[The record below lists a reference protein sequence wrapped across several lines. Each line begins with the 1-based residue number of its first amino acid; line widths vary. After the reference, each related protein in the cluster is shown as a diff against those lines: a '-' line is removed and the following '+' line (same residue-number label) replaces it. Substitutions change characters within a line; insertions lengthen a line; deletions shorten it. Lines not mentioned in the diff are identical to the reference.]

1 MGYLGRSPT
10 PSPIDASDIP
20 DDSIDASKIIDGAIA
35 VADVADNSITDAK
48 IAGMSSSKLSGALP
62 AIDGSSLTGIT
73 TDTTTIENNIAILGF
88 YRASDNA
95 KTVYNLVNQVIDE
108 YTDSSGIAST
118 TPNGLTLSGAT
129 GSKYYSSA
137 FGSTVTSTVTY
148 TGSDTTIALAN
159 GDVVTGTAKAW
170 GAGGGSDSSGKYGGS
185 GGFVGGTLSFT
196 SDGTDLIVSAGQGGP
211 KGINGG
217 AGGTGGGYSG
227 IFLGSK
233 THGNTILVGA
243 GGGGAGDSMDGGDGG
258 GTTGV
263 TGEISGGGG
272 GTQSAGGSLGAG
284 SSGHSQPT
292 AGSALQ
298 GGLGG
303 ADSDATSH
311 PTAYNGGGR
320 QGTEPGGYV
329 GGGGGGGGYY
339 GGAGGH
345 AGTTGA
351 GGGGGSSYHNASY
364 FSSVTNSAG
373 SGNNSGG
380 AGQANY
386 PSGVGT
392 SGTNT
397 AGGNGAVYISYTI
410 SSTSATAE
418 FISTAS
424 TASTAPS
431 KGDIVMMIENAA
443 GTATLNTDVKVY
455 VSRNNGTNWTQGT
468 LVEEGSWG
476 TNKKILAFH
485 DLDISGQ
492 PSGTAIKYK
501 FQLANQ
507 SASKET
513 RIHATSLAWA

>member
-1 MGYLGRSPT
+1 MAIDKITASGLGDGGVST
-10 PSPIDASDIP
+10 ADIADANITTAKIL
-20 DDSIDASKIIDGAIA
+20 DDA
-35 VADVADNSITDAK
+35 VTADKLADVINNDIAAK
-48 IAGMSSSKLSGALP
+48 ATK
-62 AIDGSSLTGIT
+62 
-73 TDTTTIENNIAILGF
+73 IEANVLESNIAILGF

-118 TPNGLTLSGAT
+118 TPSGLVLSGAT
-129 GSKYYSSA
+129 GSKYYSSSY
-137 FGSTVTSTVTY
+137 GSTTTSTVTY

-170 GAGGGSDSSGKYGGS
+170 GAGGGSDSVGSGKYGAS

-196 SDGTDLIVSAGQGGP
+196 SDGTDLILSAGQGGP
-211 KGINGG
+211 RGISGG
-217 AGGTGGGYSG
+217 SGGTGGGYSG

-233 THGNTILVGA
+233 THGNAILVAGA
-243 GGGGAGDSMDGGDGG
+243 GGGAGDNMDGGDGG

-263 TGEISGGGG
+263 AGEISGAGG
-272 GTQSAGGSLGAG
+272 GTQSAGGSLGSG
-284 SSGHSQPT
+284 SSSYSQPT

-303 ADSDATSH
+303 ADSDASSH

-320 QGTEPGGYV
+320 QGTEPGGTV

-345 AGTTGA
+345 AGSTGA

-380 AGQANY
+380 ASDANY

-392 SGTNT
+392 SGTST

-410 SSTSATAE
+410 SSTSSTAE

-431 KGDIVMMIENAA
+431 KGDVVMMIENAT
-443 GTATLNTDVKVY
+443 GTATLNTDIKVY

-501 FQLANQ
+501 VELANQ
-507 SASKET
+507 APSSKMT
-513 RIHATSLAWA
+513 RVHATSLAWS

>member
-1 MGYLGRSPT
+1 M
-10 PSPIDASDIP
+10 PI
-20 DDSIDASKIIDGAIA
+20 SKIKTNAIKDDGVTSSKILDGTIAAADIASNAITTA
-35 VADVADNSITDAK
+35 KVLDNAITADKLADVINNDIAAKATKTEADVLES
-48 IAGMSSSKLSGALP
+48 
-62 AIDGSSLTGIT
+62 
-73 TDTTTIENNIAILGF
+73 NIAILGF

-118 TPNGLTLSGAT
+118 TPSNLTPTGAT
-129 GSKYYSSA
+129 GSKYYSS
-137 FGSTVTSTVTY
+137 SRPVTTTTTINY
-148 TGSDTTIALAN
+148 TGSDTTIALNN
-159 GDVVTGTAKAW
+159 GDAVTGTVKAW

-185 GGFVGGTLSFT
+185 GGFVGGSFAYT
-196 SDGTDLIVSAGQGGP
+196 SDGTDLILSAGQGGP

-233 THGNTILVGA
+233 THGNAVLVAA
-243 GGGGAGDSMDGGDGG
+243 GGGGAGDSMDAGDGG
-258 GTTGV
+258 GTTGGA
-263 TGEISGGGG
+263 GEISGGGG
-272 GTQSAGGSLGAG
+272 GTQTAGGALGGG

-320 QGTEPGGYV
+320 QGTEPGGKV

-351 GGGGGSSYHNASY
+351 GGGGGSSYHNPTY
-364 FSSVTNSAG
+364 VSSVTNSSG

-380 AGQANY
+380 ASDANY
-386 PSGVGT
+386 PTNVGT

-397 AGGNGAVYISYTI
+397 AGGNGAVYIQYTLAQ
-410 SSTSATAE
+410 TSATATL
-418 FISTAS
+418 ISTAS

-431 KGDIVMMIENAA
+431 KGDIVMMIENTT
-443 GTATLNTDVKVY
+443 GTATLNTDIKAY
-455 VSRNNGTNWTQGT
+455 VSRNNGSNWTQGT

-492 PSGTAIKYK
+492 PSGTALKYK
-501 FQLANQ
+501 VELANQ
-507 SASKET
+507 ADGSKIT
-513 RIHATSLAWA
+513 RIHATSLAWS